1 MRVQTNVQI
10 SIDAPIEQVFDCS
23 IDCQNLPKF
32 FTGYRGIPAIVSAI
46 TTDGLP
52 LHEGSTRIVQN
63 SDGSEIEEAIVSLQ
77 RPTLQ
82 AYKLLNGFK
91 PPFSWLVR
99 SASGQWLYQPHSTG
113 TQITWQFEFEMQNA
127 IAYIVFLALIKHPFQ
142 TSQSICLINL
152 KQTIEHSNWRNHD
165 DSPHFNPSK

>member
-1 MRVQTNVQI
+1 MLIRTSVQI

-32 FTGYRGIPAIVSAI
+32 FTGYRAIPAILSAT

-63 SDGSEIEEAIVSLQ
+63 SDGSGIEEAIVSLQ

-82 AYKLLNGFK
+82 AYKLLRGFK
-91 PPFSWLVR
+91 PPFSWLVH
-99 SASGQWLYQPHSTG
+99 SASGRWLYEAIHLG
-113 TQITWQFEFEMQNA
+113 TQITWQFEFEMRNVL
-127 IAYIVFLALIKHPFQ
+127 AYIVFLALVKHSFQ
-142 TSQSICLINL
+142 TAQRICLANL
-152 KQTIEHSNWRNHD
+152 KQAIEHSTWD
-165 DSPHFNPSK
+165 D

>member
-1 MRVQTNVQI
+1 MQIHTSAQI
-10 SIDAPIEQVFDCS
+10 SIDAPIEHVFDCS

-32 FTGYRGIPAIVSAI
+32 FTGYRAIPAILSAT

-63 SDGSEIEEAIVSLQ
+63 SDGSAIEETIVSLQ

-82 AYKLLNGFK
+82 AYKLVNGFK

-99 SASGQWLYQPHSTG
+99 SASGRWLYQVIDSS
-113 TQITWQFEFEMQNA
+113 TQINWQFEFEMQNVF
-127 IAYIVFLALIKHPFQ
+127 AYVVFWTLIKHSFQ
-142 TSQSICLINL
+142 TAQSICLANL
-152 KQTIEHSNWRNHD
+152 KRTIE
-165 DSPHFNPSK
+165 DSD